1 MDEKKMRYEV
11 ALEMLKILIEPHG
24 ICEAIDICV
33 DANGNVYQPRM
44 VDKYKVAIQIADGFI
59 NTLRDFE
66 NEKSE

>member
-1 MDEKKMRYEV
+1 MDTKKMRYEV

-33 DANGNVYQPRM
+33 DFNGNVYQPRM

-59 NTLRDFE
+59 NEL
-66 NEKSE
+66 NKQSQEK

>member
-33 DANGNVYQPRM
+33 DGKGNVVQEEM
-44 VDKYKVAIQIADGFI
+44 IAKYKYAIQIADGFI

-66 NEKSE
+66 NEKTE